1 MTQNTMK
8 KYQWKNY
15 WFGFDY
21 AVDEIINF
29 NCMLTESN
37 KSDNCVALSFSF
49 WSGEKNHN
57 KWVVDNA
64 KIRKMRNNFHSFNFH
79 EFDNTFK
86 CRHCEMVIISSFGS

>member
-49 WSGEKNHN
+49 WSGEKITTNEWLTMRKSAKCGTISIHSIFMN
-57 KWVVDNA
+57 SIIHSSAAIVKWL
-64 KIRKMRNNFHSFNFH
+64 
-79 EFDNTFK
+79 
-86 CRHCEMVIISSFGS
+86 